1 MVLLMMHFRKYSK
14 SLIFSFAIFLGLL
27 VVIQFNTKNKIG
39 LNQPIP
45 IIYLDLD
52 ENLRNTID
60 SRKRNYFYLIFK
72 KGQKNKNLPKNMVA
86 SPDYF
91 LNTV

>member
-60 SRKRNYFYLIFK
+60 SSKRNYFYLILKRAK
-72 KGQKNKNLPKNMVA
+72 KQK
-86 SPDYF
+86 SPQKYGC
-91 LNTV
+91 